1 MLWSLRGMM
10 SMVLLFFHVLWMLI
24 WSSVI
29 GLLLKNKNQNK
40 THLFVELKYLLKCK
54 QGRLHVRYQSQVS
67 DAQLI
72 WEHL

>member
-10 SMVLLFFHVLWMLI
+10 SMVLLFSHVLWMLI

-54 QGRLHVRYQSQVS
+54 QGRLHVRYRSQVS

>member
-10 SMVLLFFHVLWMLI
+10 FMVLLFFHVLWMLV
-24 WSSVI
+24 WSVV
-29 GLLLKNKNQNK
+29 GLLLKNKNKNK